1 MKTLN
6 FISGSYRSLGKPV
19 IVDFNKNDITQ
30 LDNVPSDVDYV
41 FVAPEDIEIR
51 YKIGT
56 KTHVLNANKG
66 DIIVTFYEE
75 NYIKNRVVV
84 IKNKEWKENIVSIIA
99 ENAARQAKKEKAAS
113 MYCDCECPNCS
124 CF

>member
-99 ENAARQAKKEKAAS
+99 ENAARQAKEEKAAS
-113 MYCDCECPNCS
+113 MCCDCECTNCS